1 MKKNLLER
9 IIRTMLFEQSEVTPI
24 EYDPEDI
31 PVKITLMNG
40 ADKTTER
47 SEYEDAGAVYGFDVK
62 VIAKKFKPKQEPGAN
77 KQKSKLPKE
86 RASEDVLFKSINDTL
101 KQPQFA
107 KVASI
112 LNSTGMYAL
121 ISGDYRPSAR
131 VFSFRCW
138 VFDADFFDA
147 KWNLPFLPVTK
158 TTGGK
163 DPETGL
169 KIIDTG
175 LEDIV
180 TVYAGLTKERLGN
193 AAIMKFEDGK
203 WYAET
208 SLLDL
213 GLNQK
218 NADPKGLK
226 QYEEWYNKLRK
237 INGTLPT
244 VDFKFTDISKL
255 PEAPVETPY
264 EYTPAEKQYYVDID
278 GKDVAIP
285 SKLENE
291 EIIIRFT
298 LLADNLL
305 KKFEKTFLFT
315 GDILDDK
322 YEQGIIQY
330 IGSVTDPITM
340 NKLFI
345 GTIQGISY
353 NYATD
358 ELQLIYR
365 FWQGTITD
373 FKFWEEGGG
382 IMKDYLVSGDVENG
396 VFVDSATIT
405 KTNGKTNTWK
415 EYIDWE
421 KSN

>member
-1 MKKNLLER
+1 MKQNLLER

-31 PVKITLMNG
+31 PVKISLMNG

-47 SEYEDAGAVYGFDVK
+47 SEYEAAGALYGFDVR
-62 VIAKKFKPKQEPGAN
+62 VIAKKFKPKQEPGTN
-77 KQKSKLPKE
+77 KQKSKVTKE
-86 RASEDVLFKSINDTL
+86 RASEDVLFKSVNDTL

-107 KVASI
+107 KAASM
-112 LNSTGMYAL
+112 LNSTNMISL

-147 KWNLPFLPVTK
+147 KLVLPFLPVTK
-158 TTGGK
+158 TTGGI
-163 DPETGL
+163 DTTTGL

-175 LEDIV
+175 QEEMV
-180 TVYAGLTKERLGN
+180 TVYVGLTKERLGN

-203 WYAET
+203 YFAET
-208 SLLDL
+208 NLLEMD
-213 GLNQK
+213 LNQET
-218 NADPKGLK
+218 ADPKGLK

-255 PEAPVETPY
+255 PEAPIETPY
-264 EYTPAEKQYYVDID
+264 EYTPTEKQYNIDID

-285 SKLENE
+285 GKLENE
-291 EIIIRFT
+291 EIVIRYT

-305 KKFEKTFLFT
+305 KKVEKTFLFT

-322 YEQGIIQY
+322 YEQNTIYY
-330 IGSVTDPITM
+330 IGSVTDPVTM
-340 NKLFI
+340 NKIFI
-345 GTIQGISY
+345 GTIQAITY
-353 NYATD
+353 NYSTD

-373 FKFWEEGGG
+373 FKFWEEAGG

-405 KTNGKTNTWK
+405 KPNGKTSTWK
-415 EYIDWE
+415 E
-421 KSN
+421 